1 MKAITKYG
9 EQSLKTKETS
19 FSFQNVFYETEQQS
33 LRFNIDLRW
42 FNNKLCLLR
51 GLIAEQLEKLF
62 ERKWLDYR
70 E

>member
-1 MKAITKYG
+1 MKTITKYG

-19 FSFQNVFYETEQQS
+19 FSFQNVFYESEQQS

-51 GLIAEQLEKLF
+51 LQPSKLSNIV
-62 ERKWLDYR
+62 LGISSAA
-70 E
+70 